1 MSIYVA
7 LLKKYGEEI
16 VPLERIC
23 GQELDLKF
31 RVARLKPVREKLPF
45 PVFRLR
51 DSRRA
56 PWMVNLRDVAVWLEK
71 RAQDARA
78 TWGEGRGEAQG

>member
-1 MSIYVA
+1 MSIYEA

-31 RVARLKPVREKLPF
+31 RVARLKPMRGKLPF

-51 DSRRA
+51 DSLRA
-56 PWMVNLRDVAVWLEK
+56 PWMVNLRDVAAWLEQ
-71 RAQDARA
+71 RSEGARA
-78 TWGEGRGEAQG
+78 NWGTRRDEAQG